1 MKIRIRNVKGVSVL
15 DIKGKVDIHSAE
27 LIEVLCGLL
36 KYNKTDILC
45 NLRDVGQVD
54 YDGLSIFA
62 IAYKNV
68 LNRKGRMKFCNVSPN
83 VSALFRTVHLDS
95 VFEIYNNEEDALKSF
110 KTPLSEVEREAL
122 RRRFKRLDIHIKVSY
137 SLLSRPDKTYEGILS
152 NISGAGIYVKCR
164 KTYAVKTKLNLQIK
178 LPDVPE
184 PVSCSGIVVWNAD
197 KEIQP
202 HEYPGMGIQ
211 FMNISPGLQRGILNF
226 IDKNVSHRSGR
237 GLYTE

>member
-15 DIKGKVDIHSAE
+15 DISGKIDIHSAE

-45 NLRDVGQVD
+45 NLQNVEQVD

-68 LNRKGRMKFCNVSPN
+68 LNQKGRMKFCSVSS
-83 VSALFRTVHLDS
+83 SALSLFRTVHLDS
-95 VFEIYNNEEDALKSF
+95 VFEIYDNEEDALKSF
-110 KTPLSEVEREAL
+110 KAPLSEVEMEAL
-122 RRRFKRLDIHIKVSY
+122 RRRFKRLDIHIKALY
-137 SLLSRPDKTYEGILS
+137 SLLSRPNKTYEGILS
-152 NISGAGIYVKCR
+152 NISGAGIYVMCK
-164 KTYAVKTKLNLQIK
+164 KAYPVKTKLNLQIK
-178 LPDVPE
+178 LPDISE
-184 PVSCSGIVVWNAD
+184 PLNCTGIVVWNAD

-202 HEYPGMGIQ
+202 HEYPGMGVQ
-211 FMNISPGLQRGILNF
+211 FINISSGLQKKILSF